1 MWHGAYLCAQARQR
15 CRRER
20 GAEID
25 RQLAAGGCFDASE
38 HVGRTA
44 AREIAS
50 HEFGRNRNS
59 ARANSSAAAAAAIC
73 SLSTSTPLQS
83 KITTGASR
91 RRACSTAVVST
102 NPGATE
108 GIVGPWQKSGAAR
121 PRDFFTQLLR
131 FAGKAGIIVRRGR
144 KWPEKRLV

>member
-1 MWHGAYLCAQARQR
+1 
-15 CRRER
+15 
-20 GAEID
+20 IP
-25 RQLAAGGCFDASE
+25 
-38 HVGRTA
+38 
-44 AREIAS
+44 
-50 HEFGRNRNS
+50 

-83 KITTGASR
+83 KITTGAPR

-102 NPGATE
+102 NRAATE

-121 PRDFFTQLLR
+121 PRDVFTQLLR

-144 KWPEKRLV
+144 KWPEKRLVQLALEIFDAFGKEIVGNLVLDGAGEDRFVCGERDLGGRRAHVGQRLSFGLSAFVC

>member
-25 RQLAAGGCFDASE
+25 WRLAAGGCFDASE

-59 ARANSSAAAAAAIC
+59 SPCKFVGGSRCGDLFAVDQHTIAIKNNHG
-73 SLSTSTPLQS
+73 SLTP
-83 KITTGASR
+83 
-91 RRACSTAVVST
+91 ACSTAVVST
-102 NPGATE
+102 NRGATE

-131 FAGKAGIIVRRGR
+131 FAGKAGIISRRSR
-144 KWPEKRLV
+144 K

>member
-59 ARANSSAAAAAAIC
+59 SPRKFVGGSRCGDLFAVDQHTIAIKNNHG
-73 SLSTSTPLQS
+73 SLTLACLQHR
-83 KITTGASR
+83 GG
-91 RRACSTAVVST
+91 ST
-102 NPGATE
+102 NRGATE

-121 PRDFFTQLLR
+121 PRVFFTQLPR
-131 FAGKAGIIVRRGR
+131 CAGKAGIISRRGR
-144 KWPEKRLV
+144 KCPEKRLV